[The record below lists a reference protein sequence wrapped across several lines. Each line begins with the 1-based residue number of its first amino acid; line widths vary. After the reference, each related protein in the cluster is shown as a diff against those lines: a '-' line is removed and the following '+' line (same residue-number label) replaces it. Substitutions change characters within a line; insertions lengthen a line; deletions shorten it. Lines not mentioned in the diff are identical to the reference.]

1 MPKYDRYIT
10 VARVIVLV
18 LFIVSLFGTWAFDKL
33 NVPAE
38 YACSKP
44 TIRLDGDFCGYPM
57 SGFQSF
63 SWLASGFFNILFAV
77 MTGAFNG
84 RFLELQSGL
93 LILLLVPILTT
104 SLLIWKKGSRR
115 IQTINLVAWILA
127 CVPVIMFIL
136 SMKDHLLIQLWGFWL
151 YVVLAISAL
160 TVEILNRKS
169 DGQRSDAA

>member
-18 LFIVSLFGTWAFDKL
+18 LFIVSLFGTWAFDEL

-38 YACSKP
+38 YACDPPSF
-44 TIRLDGDFCGYPM
+44 RLEGDFCGYPM
-57 SGFQSF
+57 LGFQSF
-63 SWLASGFFNILFAV
+63 SWLTIGFFDLLFAI

-127 CVPVIMFIL
+127 CVPVMMYIL
-136 SMKDHLLIQLWGFWL
+136 SMEDRLLIQLWGFWL
-151 YVVLAISAL
+151 YVMLAISAL
-160 TVEILNRKS
+160 TVEILSRKN